1 MKRSCLSILIF
12 LLSSTFLVGQTA
24 DELRRKQ
31 QKLKE
36 EIDYKKGI
44 IVQLE
49 KDSKNT
55 LSYVKLTDKKI
66 QQRQELIGVLLEELN
81 LIDRKIE
88 ETEDLIVAFE
98 SDIEQLREEYAQMI
112 SQAYK
117 TRNNADKA
125 MYIFASKDFE
135 QAFRRMKYMQQLTE
149 YRQEQAEAI
158 LSAQANLEKKR
169 LALETQREEK
179 NAVLNNHNQEKLV
192 LNREKQDKQKKLK
205 QLGTEEAKHKR
216 ELAAANKKAEEVR
229 MAIKKAIER
238 EMAKSGSGGSSKSF
252 KLTPEARELSNNFV
266 ANKGKLPWPVDKG
279 EIVDYFGEQ
288 PHPFLK
294 GIKVKNNGVTV
305 STTSGSRARAVFEG
319 EVSKVLILPGSGKV
333 VIVRHGEFITV
344 YTNLK
349 ETFVSNGDKVRT
361 KEEIGIIVSDKGKTE
376 FEFQLWKG
384 TELLNPIYWI
394 YGAK

>member
-31 QKLKE
+31 QKLIE

-117 TRNNADKA
+117 TRKNADKA